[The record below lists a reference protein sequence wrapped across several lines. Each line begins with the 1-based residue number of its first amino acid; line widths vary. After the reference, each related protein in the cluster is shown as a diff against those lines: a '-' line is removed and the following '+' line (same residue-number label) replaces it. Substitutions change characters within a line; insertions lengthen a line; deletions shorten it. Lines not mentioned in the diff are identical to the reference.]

1 MKVNRHGS
9 KGIGDILKGLGEL
22 VEKLTDV
29 EAQVEERYRKSED
42 GPGQPES
49 AQPESGQQESEFRSR
64 DGRLRGVYGI
74 NVKVGLDGKEV
85 EFEPFGHV
93 RRTPASPRGKAG
105 KEAVVEE
112 LREPLVDVFEE
123 PDRTIIVAEMPGVA
137 AADVKLSVE
146 GDLLI
151 LEARRADRRYQKEI
165 QLPGP
170 VDPTQATVHANN
182 GVIEI
187 SLPTL
192 RSA

>member
-42 GPGQPES
+42 GPGQPE
-49 AQPESGQQESEFRSR
+49 GEFRSR
-64 DGRLRGVYGI
+64 DGRLRGVYGV
-74 NVKVGLDGKEV
+74 NVKVGLGGKEV

-93 RRTPASPRGKAG
+93 RRTQANPSGKVG
-105 KEAVVEE
+105 KDAVVEE

-137 AADVKLSVE
+137 AADVKLSVD

-170 VDPTQATVHANN
+170 VDLPKATVHANN